1 MGTRK
6 CDDKQI
12 QSSIA
17 LVQQKLD
24 ASGCIPGI
32 IIPVIYNFVLS
43 WARSE
48 KGSWYFCYH
57 FVICYFLI
65 FWYKGSVFKCE

>member
-6 CDDKQI
+6 YDDKLKQR
-12 QSSIA
+12 SLA
-17 LVQQKLD
+17 VVQQKSD
-24 ASGCIPGI
+24 VSKCITGI
-32 IIPVIYNFVLS
+32 IIPVICDFFLS
-43 WARSE
+43 GTRSE
-48 KGSWYFCYH
+48 KGSRHFCYP